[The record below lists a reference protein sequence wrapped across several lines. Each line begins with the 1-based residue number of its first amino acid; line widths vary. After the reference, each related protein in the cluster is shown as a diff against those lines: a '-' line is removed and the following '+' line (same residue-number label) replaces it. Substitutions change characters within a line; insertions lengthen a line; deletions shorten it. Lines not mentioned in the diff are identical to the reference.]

1 MHKWRRILIV
11 LTVLVVIIGGA
22 VCWDVYRAQ
31 VVAIDTLTYA
41 SAGKTARVDA
51 LIDGTAI
58 TNRLYNDIAPYEVIP
73 VVAAKEEPKKEGFL
87 KRMWDKGAGLFGQK
101 QEDAPAPESEKAID
115 LHLCAQ
121 TAGEPKGFVTLI
133 KHLKPQPARLNWK
146 PDPRIRYGSFA
157 ARQYRIS
164 GDNYLIVAR
173 DGLDWKVTGVELTQE
188 RRKELART
196 CAGII

>member
-11 LTVLVVIIGGA
+11 LTVLVVVIGGL

-41 SAGKTARVDA
+41 SSGKVSRVEP
-51 LIDGTAI
+51 LIDGTSI
-58 TNRLYNDIAPYEVIP
+58 TNRLYSDIAPYEVVP
-73 VVAAKEEPKKEGFL
+73 VAAPKPAEQKGGL
-87 KRMWDKGAGLFGQK
+87 LQRMWDKGASLLGGKQK
-101 QEDAPAPESEKAID
+101 PAPEPEPEKTID

-121 TAGEPKGFVTLI
+121 TAGEAQGFVTLL
-133 KHLKPQPARLNWK
+133 KYLKPQPAKLNWK

-164 GDNYLIVAR
+164 GDDYLVVSR
-173 DGLDWKVTGVELTQE
+173 NGLDWKVTGLELSVA
-188 RRKELART
+188 RRKALART

>member
-11 LTVLVVIIGGA
+11 LSVLVVVIGGV

-31 VVAIDTLTYA
+31 AVAIDTLTYA
-41 SAGKTARVDA
+41 SAGKVSRVEA
-51 LIDGTAI
+51 LIDGTSI
-58 TNRLYNDIAPYEVIP
+58 TNRLYNEIAPYEVIP
-73 VVAAKEEPKKEGFL
+73 VAAPKPAEHKEGFL
-87 KRMWDKGAGLFGQK
+87 KRMWDKGASLFGGK
-101 QEDAPAPESEKAID
+101 PKSAPEPEPQKTID

-121 TAGEPKGFVTLI
+121 TAGEPQGFVTLL
-133 KHLKPQPARLNWK
+133 KYLKPQPAKLNWK

-164 GDNYLIVAR
+164 GDDYLVVSR
-173 DGLDWKVTGVELTQE
+173 NGLDWKVTGLELSVA
-188 RRKELART
+188 RRKALART

>member
-11 LTVLVVIIGGA
+11 STILVAVIGGA

-31 VVAIDTLTYA
+31 AVAIDTLTFA
-41 SAGKTARVDA
+41 AAGKTTKLEP
-51 LIDGTAI
+51 LIDSTAI
-58 TNRLYNDIAPYEVIP
+58 TNRLYTDIAPYEVIP
-73 VVAAKEEPKKEGFL
+73 EAPKTKPARETGFL
-87 KRMWDKGAGLFGQK
+87 QRMWDKGASLFTK
-101 QEDAPAPESEKAID
+101 KAEAAPIEAPKPID

-121 TAGEPKGFVTLI
+121 TAGETAGFSALI

-164 GDNYLIVAR
+164 GGDYLIVAR
-173 DGLDWKVTGVELTQE
+173 DGLDWKITGVELTE
-188 RRKELART
+188 ARRKEMART
-196 CAGII
+196 CGGII

>member
-11 LTVLVVIIGGA
+11 LAVLVVVIGGL

-41 SAGKTARVDA
+41 SSGKVSRVKP
-51 LIDGTAI
+51 LIDGTSI

-73 VVAAKEEPKKEGFL
+73 VASPKPVEQKGGL
-87 KRMWDKGAGLFGQK
+87 LQQMWDKGASLFGGK
-101 QEDAPAPESEKAID
+101 PKPASEPKPEKTID

-121 TAGEPKGFVTLI
+121 TAGEAQGFVTLL
-133 KHLKPQPARLNWK
+133 KYLKPQPAKLNWK

-164 GDNYLIVAR
+164 GEDYLVVSR
-173 DGLDWKVTGVELTQE
+173 NGLDWKVTGLELSVA
-188 RRKELART
+188 RRKALART

>member
-1 MHKWRRILIV
+1 MHKWRRILIIM
-11 LTVLVVIIGGA
+11 TVLVGVVGGL

-31 VVAIDTLTYA
+31 AVAIDTLTYA
-41 SAGKTARVDA
+41 SAGKTARVQA
-51 LIDGTAI
+51 LIDGTSI

-73 VVAAKEEPKKEGFL
+73 VATPSPSKEKEGFL
-87 KRMWDKGAGLFGQK
+87 QRMWDKGASLFGGRSKSTPEPEAQK
-101 QEDAPAPESEKAID
+101 TID

-121 TAGEPKGFVTLI
+121 TAGEAQGFVTLL

-164 GDNYLIVAR
+164 GDDYLIVSR
-173 DGLDWKVTGVELTQE
+173 NGLDWKVTGVELSQS

>member
-1 MHKWRRILIV
+1 MHKWRNILIFMGIAVV
-11 LTVLVVIIGGA
+11 LIGGV

-31 VVAIDTLTYA
+31 SVAIDTLTYA
-41 SAGKTARVDA
+41 SAGKTGKLES

-58 TNRLYNDIAPYEVIP
+58 TNRLYADIAPYEAVP
-73 VVAAKEEPKKEGFL
+73 EAPKAVEAEKKEGFL
-87 KRMWDKGAGLFGQK
+87 RRMWDKGTSLFHK
-101 QEDAPAPESEKAID
+101 TPEAVAVDAPKPID

-121 TAGEPKGFVTLI
+121 TAGETRGFSTLI
-133 KHLKPQPARLNWK
+133 RHLKPVPARLNWK

-164 GDNYLIVAR
+164 GGDYLIVSR
-173 DGLDWKVTGVELTQE
+173 DGFDWKVTGVELTE
-188 RRKELART
+188 ARRKELART